1 MRKLILWSVLFGA
14 LHGVSYSASA
24 NTTPNFTRG
33 TMTSNTTSTTTVSE
47 AYLITEYSTG
57 TSYTMSGTNITWQG
71 TPGPGVNYSQ
81 VTPGMS
87 TQFSESYLGP
97 GVASIT
103 ELTRTTVTDSIT
115 NSVSVF
121 TQ

>member
-1 MRKLILWSVLFGA
+1 MRKLILWSAFFGA
-14 LHGVSYSASA
+14 LLGVSYSASA

-33 TMTSNTTSTTTVSE
+33 TMTSRTESTTTVSE

-81 VTPGMS
+81 VTPGAA

-97 GVASIT
+97 GISSIT

>member
-14 LHGVSYSASA
+14 LHGVSHPAFA
-24 NTTPNFTRG
+24 NVTPNFTRG
-33 TMTSNTTSTTTVSE
+33 TMTSRTESTTTVAE

-97 GVASIT
+97 GVSSIT

-115 NSVSVF
+115 DSVSVF

>member
-1 MRKLILWSVLFGA
+1 MKKLILWSAFFGA
-14 LHGVSYSASA
+14 LLGVSQSALA

-33 TMTSNTTSTTTVSE
+33 TMTSTTESTTTVSE

-57 TSYTMSGTNITWQG
+57 TSYTMSGTNIQWQG
-71 TPGPGVNYSQ
+71 TPGPEVNYSQ
-81 VTPGMS
+81 VTPGIS
-87 TQFSESYLGP
+87 TQFSETYLGP
-97 GVASIT
+97 GISSIT